1 MEGVTLSRHAPATAG
16 ATLPAVSNPFTAGFV
31 VADRWSSAVACSFT
45 MNGLFGAGR
54 VVPGTGVLLPKAA
67 QPGADNPSA
76 ALIANI
82 FTGTVYIAGPASRGI
97 AATAATPSVMN
108 TGNAT
113 GRESEGQYVSD
124 LEGR

>member
-16 ATLPAVSNPFTAGFV
+16 ATLPAVSHPFTAGFV

-67 QPGADNPSA
+67 QPGAATTRA
-76 ALIANI
+76 AIIYNSI
-82 FTGTVYIAGPASRGI
+82 DGTVYIAGTASGGLPAPRSG
-97 AATAATPSVMN
+97 
-108 TGNAT
+108 
-113 GRESEGQYVSD
+113 
-124 LEGR
+124 

>member
-54 VVPGTGVLLPKAA
+54 VIDRKSVVSGKSVAVRVDLGGRRIIKKNKNNQITKEL
-67 QPGADNPSA
+67 
-76 ALIANI
+76 
-82 FTGTVYIAGPASRGI
+82 SR
-97 AATAATPSVMN
+97 ATQYKHN
-108 TGNAT
+108 TE
-113 GRESEGQYVSD
+113 R
-124 LEGR
+124 

>member
-54 VVPGTGVLLPKAA
+54 VAPGTGVLLPKAA
-67 QPGADNPSA
+67 QPGADNLSA
-76 ALIANI
+76 AIIATSFN
-82 FTGTVYIAGPASRGI
+82 GTVYFAG
-97 AATAATPSVMN
+97 T
-108 TGNAT
+108 AT
-113 GRESEGQYVSD
+113 GGLADPAAPTRVLTGSAGGREFETAGAAP
-124 LEGR
+124 R

>member
-67 QPGADNPSA
+67 QPGADNLSA
-76 ALIANI
+76 AIIANS
-82 FTGTVYIAGPASRGI
+82 FNGTVYFAGTANGGLAAPA
-97 AATAATPSVMN
+97 ALTSVLPRMD
-108 TGNAT
+108 
-113 GRESEGQYVSD
+113 GRRSGE
-124 LEGR
+124 